1 MASISAVLTAPD
13 ERWLAE
19 LQLIGFLEIEGNLDG
34 EILIIIVRAERSILL
49 PTYLIASRLPVR
61 LDV

>member
-1 MASISAVLTAPD
+1 MK
-13 ERWLAE
+13 RWLAE